1 MMLLLFL
8 ALGLLLVGTVL
19 LVVGADWFLDGAG
32 DLARAL
38 GVSALV
44 LGVLLAG
51 LEPEEM
57 LTAAIAS
64 ARGAPALAVGNV
76 IGTNVTMVTVALGLS
91 ALIFPMT
98 ISVRVRRQAL
108 IATLVSI
115 IPIVLLFLGAVT
127 QLEGVFL
134 LVVFVG
140 YTLFLFRTDR
150 EAMKRM
156 TEAEAKD
163 DDDGDEDQQP
173 HARPRLRWKPVLL
186 TFAGLAAMAI
196 GGPAIVEGA
205 LRLAQIIGLG
215 QGAVGATIVSL
226 GTGAEMI
233 RPRREC
239 GTEETVGYPGRRD
252 SWLLCLQF
260 AGHAGIGCRDSLHS
274 RGPPGDLRRLTG
286 HGGSPSRPFG
296 PRLVWEDLPCHGW
309 PAGSRLRRL
318 PGGRRRAAPAGK
330 LIHRS
335 AVVGTAQGRAEDL
348 AHVVGRMRR

>member
-1 MMLLLFL
+1 MLALFL
-8 ALGLLLVGTVL
+8 ALGLLAVGTL
-19 LVVGADWFLDGAG
+19 LLLLGADWFLDGAV

-44 LGVLLAG
+44 VGVLLAG

-76 IGTNVTMVTVALGLS
+76 IGTNVTIVTAALGLS

-156 TEAEAKD
+156 TEAEAED

-186 TFAGLAAMAI
+186 TFAGLAAMAV

-215 QGAVGATIVSL
+215 QGAIGATIVSL

-233 RPRREC
+233 ALGVSAARRKQSDIL
-239 GTEETVGYPGRRD
+239 VGGILGSFAYN
-252 SWLLCLQF
+252 LLVTLGL
-260 AGHAGIGCRDSLHS
+260 AAAIHS
-274 RGPPGDLRRLTG
+274 IPVDPQVTFVALPVMVGVHLVLLA
-286 HGGSPSRPFG
+286 
-296 PRLVWEDLPCHGW
+296 LVWSGKI
-309 PAGSRLRRL
+309 SRVMGGLLILIYAAYLVGVVVLRL
-318 PGGRRRAAPAGK
+318 PGG
-330 LIHRS
+330 
-335 AVVGTAQGRAEDL
+335 
-348 AHVVGRMRR
+348 

>member
-1 MMLLLFL
+1 MLVLFL
-8 ALGLLLVGTVL
+8 ALGLLAVGTLL
-19 LVVGADWFLDGAG
+19 LVLGADWFLDGAG

-44 LGVLLAG
+44 VGVLLAG

-76 IGTNVTMVTVALGLS
+76 IGTNVTMVTAALGLS

-98 ISVRVRRQAL
+98 ISIRVRRQAL

-150 EAMKRM
+150 EAIKRM
-156 TEAEAKD
+156 TEVEAED

-186 TFAGLAAMAI
+186 TFAGLAAMAV

-215 QGAVGATIVSL
+215 QGAIGATIVSL

-233 RPRREC
+233 ALGVSAARRKQSDIL
-239 GTEETVGYPGRRD
+239 VGGILGSFAYN
-252 SWLLCLQF
+252 LLVTLGL
-260 AGHAGIGCRDSLHS
+260 AAAIHS
-274 RGPPGDLRRLTG
+274 IPVDPQVTFVALPVMVGVHLVLLA
-286 HGGSPSRPFG
+286 
-296 PRLVWEDLPCHGW
+296 LVWSGKI
-309 PAGSRLRRL
+309 SRVMGGLLVLVYAAYLVGVVVLRL
-318 PGGRRRAAPAGK
+318 PGG
-330 LIHRS
+330 
-335 AVVGTAQGRAEDL
+335 
-348 AHVVGRMRR
+348 